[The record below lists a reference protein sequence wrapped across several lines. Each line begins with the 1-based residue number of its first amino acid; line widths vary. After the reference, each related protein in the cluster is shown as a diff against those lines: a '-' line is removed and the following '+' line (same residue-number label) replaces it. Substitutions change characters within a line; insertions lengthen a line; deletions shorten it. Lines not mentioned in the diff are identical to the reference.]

1 MKKGTRKGLSEGSLA
16 WLLVIPA
23 LLLILVIAIFPVFR
37 SFWLSLHDVRL
48 NDATKRT
55 THSSYGIDLEGYANS
70 MPFLLSALD
79 QEIGKAEG
87 TTRERLTGVKERVE
101 DVRSTLERDSQVRE
115 NFKRVDDL
123 LFEGKAVPESLRLVD
138 IEEQKAR
145 AAGEQVTQIRE
156 DLKAMEQEGILN
168 QPKRVTGLAKGL
180 QECLIE
186 PNFVG
191 LKYYRIYL
199 TDERMWASLTNT
211 IVFTGIS
218 VGVELVLGI
227 AIALLINRQFVGRG
241 LVRASVLI
249 PWALPTA
256 VAALMWKF
264 LFDGQNGV
272 MAKIFAEI
280 GLIPDMG
287 TLLTTKLWSMFA
299 VIFADV
305 WKTTPFMALL
315 ILAGLQTIP
324 KSLYEAA
331 EVDGAGR
338 IQQFF
343 KITLPM
349 LRTTILVALL
359 FRILDAFRVF
369 DLIYVLTGGGPANA
383 TETISVYAYKTMF
396 AQMNFGAGSALAV
409 IVFLCIAI
417 ISVLFVKLLGRDLIS
432 DGSGK

>member
-1 MKKGTRKGLSEGSLA
+1 MKKGTRKGLSEGRLA

-70 MPFLLSALD
+70 MPFLLTALD
-79 QEIGKAEG
+79 QEIGQAKGEG
-87 TTRERLTGVKERVE
+87 KERLTSIQERVKS
-101 DVRSTLERDSQVRE
+101 VQSSLEGNPQIHE
-115 NFKRVDDL
+115 NFKKVDDL
-123 LFEGKAVPESLRLVD
+123 LFEGQSVPENLSRVELD
-138 IEEQKAR
+138 KKQAQTTEK
-145 AAGEQVTQIRE
+145 QVTQIRS
-156 DLKAMEQEGILN
+156 DLKAMEREGLLH
-168 QPKRVTGLAKGL
+168 QPKRVTGLANGL
-180 QECLIE
+180 QKCLIE

-199 TDERMWASLTNT
+199 TDERMWASLANT
-211 IVFTGIS
+211 FIFTGIS
-218 VGVELVLGI
+218 VAVELVLGI
-227 AIALLINRQFVGRG
+227 AVALLINRQFVGRG

-287 TLLTTKLWSMFA
+287 TLLTTKFWSMFA

-305 WKTTPFMALL
+305 WKATPFMALL
-315 ILAGLQTIP
+315 ILAGLQAIP

-331 EVDGAGR
+331 QVDGASR

-359 FRILDAFRVF
+359 FRVLDAFRVF

-409 IVFLCIAI
+409 IVFICIAI